1 MVRYMENVENGPGLS
16 GTIEIKK
23 ADGSVIKLKLLPQ
36 GNSKENLGE
45 KQNGDTSTS
54 DSHSESD
61 C

>member
-1 MVRYMENVENGPGLS
+1 MSETGLS

-23 ADGSVIKLKLLPQ
+23 ADGSVITLQLTTKD
-36 GNSKENLGE
+36 NSKEETLGE

-54 DSHSESD
+54 GIDSGPD